1 MGLFGKKDKI
11 ANAALGTGGA
21 FDKNNKTDKAAVFG
35 AAVGSSIGSGQ
46 EWTLEDSLK
55 LSASIDALDASKNI
69 ATDSY
74 SYSSTGSDSGSGT
87 YHSLLLS
94 SDQEEE
100 LEAAGIDIFE
110 LEFMS
115 DDERNE
121 TLEDAGLDPFDYQSW
136 SF

>member
-21 FDKNNKTDKAAVFG
+21 FDKNKKTDKAAVFG

-46 EWTLEDSLK
+46 DWTLEDSLK

-69 ATDSY
+69 AADSY
-74 SYSSTGSDSGSGT
+74 SYSSTDSDSGT

-115 DDERNE
+115 DDERDE

-136 SF
+136 SL